1 VKTETQSQQDA
12 STDLSYRTGTSNID
26 PTANSRTAMLKRI
39 VLGCSDD
46 PRQEAR
52 KCRKG
57 GSQSFIGFVSA
68 DAVFSFLLL
77 GCSSQGAAP
86 SDRAFISQDALPE
99 LPIARGP
106 LTLEAVNDPHSGKGS
121 FSYEGHEIPPVIHVS
136 PGETLRIDYRNLM
149 SLHSTEQCASGP
161 CMNMTNLHFHGLH
174 VSPESPQ
181 DDTISMMAMPG
192 ESIQY
197 RVDIPLDQPPGLYWY
212 HTHPHGESYRQALD
226 GMSGAIVIDGIDR
239 YVPEVRAMKER
250 ILILRDAELR
260 AHDPHPPLREK
271 LAQLLDVRCSAS
283 SEVPERIFTV
293 NGVAHP
299 TIAIAPGERQFWHIV
314 NASPDLY
321 ADLRIDSEQ
330 MTVVARDGMPLAF
343 HDPERHPEN
352 VEHILLPPAGRV
364 EAIVTGPRAGV
375 RASLRSSCVDT
386 GRSGDANP
394 AMVLADL
401 DPGSYAHPLVAQS
414 IAGQTPP
421 VYKPV
426 SAAFLAKYESRAP
439 DYSVRFNEN
448 LQGAYFINRRKYSP
462 EDGPMTTV
470 QIGDY
475 QHWHVLNDTSELHPF
490 HIHQVHFLAYKTN
503 GKAEAQPE
511 WLDTVNVPAKGSVDL
526 IMDFTDPII
535 RGTSLFHCHL
545 LKHEDQGMM
554 AKILFK

>member
-1 VKTETQSQQDA
+1 MKSQ
-12 STDLSYRTGTSNID
+12 
-26 PTANSRTAMLKRI
+26 
-39 VLGCSDD
+39 
-46 PRQEAR
+46 PRQEACKYR
-52 KCRKG
+52 TG
-57 GSQSFIGFVSA
+57 ELQPFIGLVSVA
-68 DAVFSFLLL
+68 AVISYLLL
-77 GCSSQGAAP
+77 GCSSHGPAP
-86 SDRAFISQDALPE
+86 SDRAVVSQGALPE

-121 FSYEGHEIPPVIHVS
+121 FSYEDHEIPPVIHVS
-136 PGETLRIDYRNLM
+136 PGETLRINYRNHM
-149 SLHSTEQCASGP
+149 SPHSTEQCSSGP
-161 CMNMTNLHFHGLH
+161 CMNMSNLHFHGLH

-181 DDTISMMAMPG
+181 DDTISMMAIPG
-192 ESIQY
+192 ESLQY

-226 GMSGAIVIDGIDR
+226 GMSGAIVVDGIDR

-250 ILILRDAELR
+250 ILILRDAEFR

-271 LAQLLDVRCSAS
+271 LMQLLDVRCSAS
-283 SEVPERIFTV
+283 SEAPERIFTV
-293 NGVAHP
+293 NGVTHP
-299 TIAIAPGERQFWHIV
+299 TIAIAPGERQFWRIV

-321 ADLRIDSEQ
+321 ADLSVNSQQI
-330 MTVVARDGMPLAF
+330 TVVARDGMPLAF
-343 HDPERHPEN
+343 HDPGRRPEN
-352 VEHILLPPAGRV
+352 VDHLLLPPAGRV
-364 EAIVTGPRAGV
+364 EAIITGPRAGI

-401 DPGSYAHPLVAQS
+401 APGSYEHRLVAQS
-414 IAGQTPP
+414 VPNQRPP
-421 VYKPV
+421 VYKPL

-439 DYSVRFNEN
+439 DYTVRFNEN
-448 LQGAYFINRRKYSP
+448 SQGSYFMNRRRYSP
-462 EDGPMTTV
+462 GDGPMTIV

-475 QHWHVLNDTSELHPF
+475 QHWHVLNDTNELHAF

-511 WLDTVNVPAKGSVDL
+511 WLDTINVPAKGSVDL
-526 IMDFTDPII
+526 IMDFTNPII

>member
-86 SDRAFISQDALPE
+86 SDWTFVSQDALPE

-149 SLHSTEQCASGP
+149 SPHSTEQCASGP

-181 DDTISMMAMPG
+181 DDTISMMATPG
-192 ESIQY
+192 KSIQY
-197 RVDIPLDQPPGLYWY
+197 RVDVPLDQPPGLYWY

-421 VYKPV
+421 GTNQSQPP
-426 SAAFLAKYESRAP
+426 SSPSTSRA
-439 DYSVRFNEN
+439 
-448 LQGAYFINRRKYSP
+448 RRIIVCVS
-462 EDGPMTTV
+462 T
-470 QIGDY
+470 
-475 QHWHVLNDTSELHPF
+475 
-490 HIHQVHFLAYKTN
+490 KTCR
-503 GKAEAQPE
+503 AP
-511 WLDTVNVPAKGSVDL
+511 
-526 IMDFTDPII
+526 
-535 RGTSLFHCHL
+535 TSLIAASTHRRTGL
-545 LKHEDQGMM
+545 
-554 AKILFK
+554 

>member
-1 VKTETQSQQDA
+1 MFSFSLASHSSCFGEPHACMTGSLRIAHSPKT
-12 STDLSYRTGTSNID
+12 RGI
-26 PTANSRTAMLKRI
+26 
-39 VLGCSDD
+39 
-46 PRQEAR
+46 EAC
-52 KCRKG
+52 KCRKRG
-57 GSQSFIGFVSA
+57 LQSFIGFVCMA
-68 DAVFSFLLL
+68 AVFSFLLL
-77 GCSSQGAAP
+77 GCSSHGPAPLDGAFVSQG
-86 SDRAFISQDALPE
+86 ALPE
-99 LPIARGP
+99 LPIAKGS
-106 LTLEAVNDPHSGKGS
+106 LILAAVNDPHSGKGS

-136 PGETLRIDYRNLM
+136 PGETLRINYRNHM
-149 SLHSTEQCASGP
+149 SPHSTEQCASGP

-174 VSPESPQ
+174 VSPASPQ

-197 RVDIPLDQPPGLYWY
+197 RVDIPLDQAPGLYWY

-226 GMSGAIVIDGIDR
+226 GMSGAIVIDGIER

-271 LAQLLDVRCSAS
+271 LVQLLDVRCSS
-283 SEVPERIFTV
+283 SHETPERILTV
-293 NGVAHP
+293 NGVIHP
-299 TIAIAPGERQFWHIV
+299 TIAIAPGERQFWRIL

-321 ADLRIDSEQ
+321 ADLSIDSEQ
-330 MTVVARDGMPLAF
+330 MAVVARDGMPLAF
-343 HDPERHPEN
+343 HDPERRPEN

-364 EAIVTGPRAGV
+364 EAIITGPRSGV

-401 DPGSYAHPLVAQS
+401 DPGSYAHPLVVQS
-414 IAGQTPP
+414 VANQTPP
-421 VYKPV
+421 VYKPL
-426 SAAFLAKYESRAP
+426 SAAFLDKYESRAP

-448 LQGAYFINRRKYSP
+448 SQGAYFINRRKYSP

-475 QHWHVLNDTSELHPF
+475 QHWHILNDTSELHPF
-490 HIHQVHFLAYKTN
+490 HIHQVHFLVFRTN

-526 IMDFTDPII
+526 MMDFTDPII

>member
-1 VKTETQSQQDA
+1 MTTLYQAELTPTSA
-12 STDLSYRTGTSNID
+12 ANRTDRLHS
-26 PTANSRTAMLKRI
+26 
-39 VLGCSDD
+39 SDD
-46 PRQEAR
+46 PRQEAC

-57 GSQSFIGFVSA
+57 GSQSFIGSA
-68 DAVFSFLLL
+68 CMAAVFSFLLL

-86 SDRAFISQDALPE
+86 SDWAFVSQGPLPE

-106 LTLEAVNDPHSGKGS
+106 LTLKAVNDPHSGKGS
-121 FSYEGHEIPPVIHVS
+121 FSYEDREIPPVIHVS
-136 PGETLRIDYRNLM
+136 PGEALRIDYRNHM
-149 SLHSTEQCASGP
+149 SPHSTEQCATGP

-181 DDTISMMAMPG
+181 DDTISMMATPG

-250 ILILRDAELR
+250 ILVLRDAEFR
-260 AHDPHPPLREK
+260 VHDAHPPLREK
-271 LAQLLDVRCSAS
+271 LVQLLDVRCSAS
-283 SEVPERIFTV
+283 SEAPERIFTV
-293 NGVAHP
+293 NGVTHP
-299 TIAIAPGERQFWHIV
+299 TIAIAPGERQFWRIL

-321 ADLRIDSEQ
+321 ADLSIDSEQ

-343 HDPERHPEN
+343 HDPERRPEN

-364 EAIVTGPRAGV
+364 EAIVTGPRAGIK
-375 RASLRSSCVDT
+375 ASLRSSCVDT

-401 DPGSYAHPLVAQS
+401 DPGSYAHPLAAQS
-414 IAGQTPP
+414 VASQTPP
-421 VYKPV
+421 VYKPL

-439 DYSVRFNEN
+439 NYSVRFNEN
-448 LQGAYFINRRKYSP
+448 SQGSYFINRRKYSP
-462 EDGPMTTV
+462 GDGPMTTV

-490 HIHQVHFLAYKTN
+490 HY
-503 GKAEAQPE
+503 
-511 WLDTVNVPAKGSVDL
+511 
-526 IMDFTDPII
+526 I
-535 RGTSLFHCHL
+535 RSTF
-545 LKHEDQGMM
+545 
-554 AKILFK
+554 